1 MFPRSSEDFRSQERR
16 RGLVFVAAGLA
27 GLYVVLTALS
37 AVWTDYLWFES
48 MGYVSVWRTNLSTSL
63 LLGSIGVLLVFGFVY
78 VNLVITDRL
87 SPRLEGLELTEEEE
101 LVERFREWAEPRMK
115 WLRLAVSAAFA
126 LLLGVTLADWRG
138 PFLQFM
144 NPTPFGVTDPQ
155 FDTDLAFY
163 IFRLPMWTLIANWA
177 FNVVAL
183 VLIFVVALHYLNGG
197 IRLQRGARPTV
208 RGGVKTHIS
217 ALAALLA
224 LLRAFGYWLDRYEL
238 LFSQHDNFYGA
249 GFTDINARLPAT
261 QLLMLVSLAAAVLFL
276 LNIRRPGWTLALV
289 SVGAWLFVSV
299 AAGALYPSLVQRFR
313 VDPGPLERER
323 EFIARNIEATK
334 AAYGFDIVE
343 RRDFAA
349 NRELTYEQVVQ
360 DNDLTVS
367 NLRLWDP
374 DVLTRTYQNLQEL
387 APYYRVD
394 FVDTDRYEIDGQLTQ
409 VMVAARELDE
419 AGYPERNWQT
429 IRLIYTHG
437 FGMALSP
444 ANEVETDGQ
453 PSFLIRNVPPIS
465 EKPDDLPVD
474 GDAET
479 RSYFGETYTP
489 QQYVIVKTG
498 TSPQEADFPLADG
511 FSRYEY
517 NGEAGV
523 DIGSIVRRLAFAL
536 RFRDLNILIS
546 TELRPDSRVLMERN
560 VRQIVE
566 NIVPFLETDSDP
578 YPVLLDGR
586 LTYVVDMYTVSSQ
599 YPYSQPWGFEDTLRL
614 PVRSGLLPRGPNYIR
629 NSVKATIDAYDG
641 TLRLYVTDDHLA
653 DPVIET
659 WASAYP
665 NVFLDESEMPE
676 SLVNHLRYPQDMFKI
691 QTELYLRYHVD
702 DIDEFFTGVD
712 AWSIPPDPSTVDRT
726 PANALYGDRTAV
738 DTGTTTPGP
747 GILPYY
753 LTLSL
758 PGDENDEL
766 SYALM
771 QPFNALN
778 RPNMSSF
785 LVADSTP
792 GSYGRLIDFRTPRGV
807 LVDGTGQ
814 IGQRIDQNDLISS
827 QFTLW
832 RGQGSEVLL
841 GDLLVVPIEES
852 VLYVQPIYLEAA
864 SATGGIPEFRRVVVA
879 FGDRIEWAE
888 TLDEALA
895 LVFDEELPL
904 GVPEGGGE
912 GEPELTPEPAP
923 PPSGSVAELIQRAA
937 DALEQADQALAD
949 GDLGA
954 YQDLVDEARTFLDQ
968 AAVLSGL
975 EDGEALAPWLYPV
988 GFDG

>member
-1 MFPRSSEDFRSQERR
+1 MFPRSPEDYRSQERR
-16 RGLVFVAAGLA
+16 RGLVYVAAGVA
-27 GLYVVLTALS
+27 ALYVALTALS
-37 AVWTDYLWFES
+37 SVWTDYLWFQS
-48 MGYVSVWRTNLSTSL
+48 VGYESVWRVNLTTSL
-63 LLGSIGVLLVFGFVY
+63 LLGTVGVVVVFGFVY
-78 VNLVITDRL
+78 VNLVVTDRL

-101 LVERFREWAEPRMK
+101 LVERFREWAEPRLK
-115 WLRLAVSAAFA
+115 WLRLAVSAGFA
-126 LLLGVTLADWRG
+126 LLLGVALADWRS

-144 NPTPFGVTDPQ
+144 NPVAFGINDPQ

-163 IFRLPMWTLIANWA
+163 MFRLPLWSLLANWV

-197 IRLQRGARPTV
+197 IRLQRGARPSV

-217 ALAALLA
+217 LLAASLA
-224 LLRAFGYWLDRYEL
+224 VLRAVGYWLDRYEL
-238 LFSQHDNFYGA
+238 LYTQHDNFFGA

-261 QLLMLVSLAAAVLFL
+261 QLLILVSLAAAVLFL
-276 LNIRRPGWTLALV
+276 FNIRRPGWTLALV

-323 EFIARNIEATK
+323 EFIGRNLEATK
-334 AAYGFDIVE
+334 AAYGLDTVV
-343 RRDFAA
+343 RRNFAA
-349 NRELTYEQVVQ
+349 NRELTYRQLVD

-387 APYYRVD
+387 APYYRLD
-394 FVDTDRYEIDGQLTQ
+394 FVDTDRYLVDGQMTQ

-419 AGYPERNWQT
+419 TGYPERNWQT

-444 ANEVETDGQ
+444 ANEVEEDGQ
-453 PSFLIRNVPPIS
+453 PSLWVRNVPPVS

-474 GDAET
+474 NDAGSQT

-489 QQYVIVKTG
+489 GAYVIVKTG
-498 TSPQEADFPLADG
+498 TSPQEADFPLAEG

-517 NGEAGV
+517 TGEAGV
-523 DIGSIVRRLAFAL
+523 EMGSILRRLAFAL

-546 TELRPDSRVLMERN
+546 AELRPDSRVLMERN
-560 VRQIVE
+560 VRQMVE
-566 NIVPFLETDSDP
+566 NIAPFLESDSDP
-578 YPVLLDGR
+578 YPVLLNGR
-586 LTYVVDMYTVSSQ
+586 LTYVVDLYTVSNR
-599 YPYSQPWGFEDTLRL
+599 YPYSQPWRIEDSFRL
-614 PVRSGLLPRGPNYIR
+614 PIRSGLPARGPNYVR
-629 NSVKATIDAYDG
+629 NSVKATVDAYDG
-641 TLRLYVTDDHLA
+641 TVRFYITDDHLA
-653 DPVIET
+653 DPVIDT
-659 WASAYP
+659 WAAAYP
-665 NVFLDESEMPE
+665 DVFLDEAEMPE
-676 SLVNHLRYPQDMFKI
+676 TLVEHLRYPQDMFKL
-691 QTELYLRYHVD
+691 QTELYLQYHVD

-712 AWSIPPDPSTVDRT
+712 AWSIPPDPSTVDRSA
-726 PANALYGDRTAV
+726 ANALLGDRTAL
-738 DTGTTTPGP
+738 DTGATSPAD

-753 LTLSL
+753 VTLSL
-758 PGDENDEL
+758 PGDENDDL
-766 SYALM
+766 SYVLM

-778 RPNMSSF
+778 RPNMTSF

-792 GSYGRLIDFRTPRGV
+792 GEYGRLIDYRMPRGS

-841 GDLLVVPIEES
+841 GDMLVIPIEES
-852 VLYVQPIYLEAA
+852 LLYVVPVYLEAA
-864 SATGGIPEFRRVVVA
+864 STGGGIPEFRRVVVV

-895 LVFDEELPL
+895 MVFGEDPPL
-904 GVPEGGGE
+904 GVPEGGGGE
-912 GEPELTPEPAP
+912 GDPEFTPQE
-923 PPSGSVAELIQRAA
+923 PPSGSVAELIEQARRE
-937 DALEQADQALAD
+937 LELADQALLD

-954 YQDLVDEARTFLDQ
+954 YQDFVERARTFIDQ
-968 AAVLSGL
+968 AAAQGGIS
-975 EDGEALAPWLYPV
+975 EEEAFAMAV
-988 GFDG
+988 G